1 MIKAQQSAEYDS
13 PWKEAIALYF
23 PSFIDFFFPQI
34 NSAIDWSRGHE
45 FLDKEFQQ
53 IVRDTETGRREA
65 DKLVKVWL
73 KDGEETWIL
82 IHVEVQSQR
91 ETIFAERMYIYNSRI
106 YDVYRRSVLS
116 LAVLADEHASWRPNQ
131 YQRKVL
137 GCVVSLEFL
146 IVKLLDYSIETLLS
160 SDNPFAIIVNAH
172 RETQAT
178 HNNPNSRYREK
189 LRIAKSLYQ
198 RGYQKSDIL
207 ELYRLIDWMMT
218 LPNQLQSG
226 FQREIKDFEEENQMP
241 YVTTIERWARQEGLE
256 QGLEQGIEQGLEQGI
271 LQKSREA
278 ILEVLEVRFGSVP
291 EELATS
297 LNQIQEDS
305 VLTSL
310 HRQAITVASLEMFQ
324 ELVNRI

>member
-1 MIKAQQSAEYDS
+1 MSNAQQNAEYDS

-23 PSFIDFFFPQI
+23 RPFIQFFFPQI
-34 NSAIDWSRGHE
+34 YSAIDWSRNYE
-45 FLDKEFQQ
+45 FLDKEFQK
-53 IVRDTETGRREA
+53 IVRDTETGRREV

-73 KDGEETWIL
+73 EDGAETWIL

-91 ETIFAERMYIYNSRI
+91 ETVFAERMCIYNSRI
-106 YDVYRRSVLS
+106 YDVYRRPVLS

-131 YQRKVL
+131 YQREVL
-137 GCVVSLEFL
+137 GCIMSLQFL
-146 IVKLLDYSIETLLS
+146 IVKLLDYSIETLES

-172 RETQAT
+172 RETQQT
-178 HNNPNSRYREK
+178 RNDPNSRYREK

-198 RGYQKSDIL
+198 KGYGKSDIL

-218 LPNQLQSG
+218 LPNQLQDG
-226 FQREIKDFEEENQMP
+226 FQTQIKHFEEENKMP

-256 QGLEQGIEQGLEQGI
+256 QGV

-278 ILEVLEVRFGSVP
+278 IMEVLEVRFGSVP
-291 EELATS
+291 EELTES

-310 HRQAITVASLEMFQ
+310 HRQAITVDSLETFQ
-324 ELVNRI
+324 GLV